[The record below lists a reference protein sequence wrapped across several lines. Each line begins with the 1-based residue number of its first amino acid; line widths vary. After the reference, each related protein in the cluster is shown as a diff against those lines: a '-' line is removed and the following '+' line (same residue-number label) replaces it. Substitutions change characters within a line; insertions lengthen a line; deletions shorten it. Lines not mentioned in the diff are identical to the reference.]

1 MTTRPATESLV
12 ARPVVG
18 SRVARP
24 VDETSVARPA
34 GENPVARPVAV
45 RRIPP
50 QRPEPFSAAVTGIGL
65 VTSAGVGA
73 DATWRTVSEAVT
85 APSVLRRSE
94 LADLPCDFMYTITGL
109 DTKAVLGVATYRLM
123 DRFSQLAVIAARE
136 AVADAGLDPS
146 VWDSGRVAV
155 VIGSAH
161 GGLPFYDQQH
171 ATLAGRG
178 ARRVSPKLAPLT
190 VVNGAASSVATDLGA
205 RGPSQAVSTACS
217 SGTVAI
223 GTAHQMLRTG
233 ACDIVIAGG
242 AESVC
247 SRLLIAS
254 GCQLKAVSTRRDDPE
269 AACRPFDTHRDGFV
283 VGEGAGLLVLERPE
297 HARARGATVRA
308 RIAGY
313 GASSDA
319 YSAVAPDPEGLGIER
334 ALRTALADAGVD
346 GADVGHVNAHGTS
359 TVANDLIEGMML
371 HRVLGD
377 HPLVTSTKAMTG
389 HTLGAAGGIE
399 TALTVLA
406 LQRQLVPPTVNLDAP
421 DPAIPVDVVSKEAR
435 PSVFDVAVKTS
446 LGFGGHNAA
455 LVLTRA

>member
-1 MTTRPATESLV
+1 M
-12 ARPVVG
+12 
-18 SRVARP
+18 
-24 VDETSVARPA
+24 
-34 GENPVARPVAV
+34 

-50 QRPEPFSAAVTGIGL
+50 QRPEPFGAAVTGIGL

-85 APSVLRRSE
+85 APSVLRRTE
-94 LADLPCDFMYTITGL
+94 LTDLPCDFMYTITGL
-109 DTKAVLGVATYRLM
+109 DTKAVLGVATHRLM

-136 AVADAGLDPS
+136 AVADAGLDPL

-161 GGLPFYDQQH
+161 GGLPFYDEQH
-171 ATLAGRG
+171 VTLAGRG

-254 GCQLKAVSTRRDDPE
+254 GCSLKAVSTRRDDPE
-269 AACRPFDTHRDGFV
+269 GACRPFDTHRDGFV

-319 YSAVAPDPEGLGIER
+319 YSAVAPDPDGLGIER
-334 ALRTALADAGVD
+334 ALRTALADAGID

-359 TVANDLIEGMML
+359 TVANDLIEGTML

-377 HPLVTSTKAMTG
+377 RPLVTSTKAMTG

-421 DPAIPVDVVSKEAR
+421 DPAIPIDVVSKEAR
-435 PSVFDVAVKTS
+435 PGVFDVAVKTS

>member
-1 MTTRPATESLV
+1 MTPPGPGAHRP
-12 ARPVVG
+12 G
-18 SRVARP
+18 
-24 VDETSVARPA
+24 
-34 GENPVARPVAV
+34 AV
-45 RRIPP
+45 
-50 QRPEPFSAAVTGIGL
+50 PFAAAVTGIGL
-65 VTSAGVGA
+65 VTAAGTGA
-73 DATWRTVSEAVT
+73 DAAWRGACGTGA
-85 APSVLRRSE
+85 APSVHHLDE
-94 LADLPCDFMYTITGL
+94 LAGLSCDFMYTVT
-109 DTKAVLGVATYRLM
+109 DTDPRGVLGVGALRLM

-136 AVADAGLDPS
+136 AVADAGLDPT

-161 GGLPFYDQQH
+161 GGLPFYDEQH
-171 ATLAGRG
+171 TTLAERG

-190 VVNGAASSVATDLGA
+190 VVNGAASSVAMDLGVH
-205 RGPSQAVSTACS
+205 GPSLAVSTACS

-223 GTAHQMLRTG
+223 GTAHQMLRAG
-233 ACDIVIAGG
+233 ACDVVVAGG
-242 AESVC
+242 AESVR

-254 GCQLKAVSTRRDDPE
+254 ACQMRAVSTRRDDPL

-308 RIAGY
+308 HVAGY

-319 YSAVAPDPEGLGIER
+319 YSAVAPDPGGLGIER
-334 ALRTALADAGVD
+334 ALRTALADAGV
-346 GADVGHVNAHGTS
+346 GAAEVGHVNAHGTS
-359 TVANDLIEGMML
+359 TVANDLIEATML
-371 HRVLGD
+371 RRVLGE

-406 LQRQLVPPTVNLDAP
+406 LRHQLVPPTGNLDAP

-435 PSVFDVAVKTS
+435 RGAFDCAVKTS

>member
-1 MTTRPATESLV
+1 MTAPY
-12 ARPVVG
+12 
-18 SRVARP
+18 
-24 VDETSVARPA
+24 
-34 GENPVARPVAV
+34 
-45 RRIPP
+45 
-50 QRPEPFSAAVTGIGL
+50 RPEPFAAAVTGIGL

-73 DATWRTVSEAVT
+73 EATWRAVNDPAT
-85 APSVLRRSE
+85 APCVPHRPELR
-94 LADLPCDFMYTITGL
+94 DLPCDFMYSVQDL
-109 DTKAVLGVATYRLM
+109 DTRAVLGVAAHRLM
-123 DRFSQLAVIAARE
+123 DRFAHLAVIAARE
-136 AVADAGLDPS
+136 AVADAGLDPA
-146 VWDSGRVAV
+146 VWDGGRVAV

-161 GGLPFYDQQH
+161 GGLPFYDEQH
-171 ATLAGRG
+171 TALTERG
-178 ARRVSPKLAPLT
+178 ARRVSPKLAPLA

-233 ACDIVIAGG
+233 ACDIVVAGG

-254 GCQLKAVSTRRDDPE
+254 ACRLKAVSTRREDPQ

-283 VGEGAGLLVLERPE
+283 VGEGAGLLVMERPE
-297 HARARGATVRA
+297 HARARGAAVRA
-308 RIAGY
+308 RVAGY

-319 YSAVAPDPEGLGIER
+319 YSAVAPDPDGLGIER
-334 ALRTALADAGVD
+334 ALRTALADAGID
-346 GADVGHVNAHGTS
+346 AADIGHVNAHGTS
-359 TVANDLIEGMML
+359 TVANDLIEAVML
-371 HRVLGD
+371 RRVLGE

-406 LQRQLVPPTVNLDAP
+406 LQHQLVPPTVNLDAP
-421 DPAIPVDVVSKEAR
+421 DPDIPVDVVRKEAR
-435 PSVFDVAVKTS
+435 PAAIHAAVKTS

-455 LVLTRA
+455 LVLTR

>member
-1 MTTRPATESLV
+1 MT
-12 ARPVVG
+12 
-18 SRVARP
+18 SRVTG
-24 VDETSVARPA
+24 V
-34 GENPVARPVAV
+34 
-45 RRIPP
+45 
-50 QRPEPFSAAVTGIGL
+50 EPFAAAVTGIGL
-65 VTSAGVGA
+65 VTAAGVGS
-73 DATWRTVSEAVT
+73 DAAWAGVCGTTG
-85 APSVLRRSE
+85 APHVPHVPE
-94 LADLPCDFMYTITGL
+94 LQGLPCDFMYRVTGL
-109 DTKAVLGVATYRLM
+109 DAGAVLGVAAQRLM

-136 AVADAGLDPS
+136 AVADAGLDPA

-161 GGLPFYDQQH
+161 GGLPFYDAQH
-171 ATLAGRG
+171 TALTERG

-190 VVNGAASSVATDLGA
+190 VVNGAASSVAMDLGVH
-205 RGPSQAVSTACS
+205 GPSQAVSTACS

-233 ACDIVIAGG
+233 ACDIAVAGG

-254 GCQLKAVSTRRDDPE
+254 ACQMKAVSTRRDDPE

-283 VGEGAGLLVLERPE
+283 VGEGAGLLVLERPG
-297 HARARGATVRA
+297 HARARGARIRA
-308 RIAGY
+308 HVAGY

-319 YSAVAPDPEGLGIER
+319 YSAVAPDPDGLGIER
-334 ALRTALADAGVD
+334 ALRTALADAGL
-346 GADVGHVNAHGTS
+346 GATDIGHVNAHGTS
-359 TVANDLIEGMML
+359 TVSNDLIEAVML
-371 HRVLGD
+371 HRVLGER
-377 HPLVTSTKAMTG
+377 PLITSTKAMTG

-406 LQRQLVPPTVNLDAP
+406 LQHQLVPPTVNLDAP
-421 DPAIPVDVVSKEAR
+421 DPAIPVEVVSKEAR
-435 PSVFDVAVKTS
+435 RATFDCAVKTS